1 MRTEKPHN
9 EKLPAAHVRRTLKRK
24 GESELRPRSKH
35 SFNTQTSAHM
45 HYIMSAEE
53 TQGGENGNSF
63 IDY

>member
-9 EKLPAAHVRRTLKRK
+9 EKRK

>member
-9 EKLPAAHVRRTLKRK
+9 EILPTTDVRRTNKWM

-53 TQGGENGNSF
+53 TQGGGNGNSF